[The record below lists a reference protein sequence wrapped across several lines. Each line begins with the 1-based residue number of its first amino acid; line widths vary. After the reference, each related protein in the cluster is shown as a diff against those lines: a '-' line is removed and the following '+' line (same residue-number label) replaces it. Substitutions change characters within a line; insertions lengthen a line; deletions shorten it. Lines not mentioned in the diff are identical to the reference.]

1 MGSSSEILP
10 KARGIW
16 DENFRC
22 FANSVIRSLKKVD
35 FSMRICN
42 NGGIVTGNDTAI
54 LSLFRGLEMR
64 KTRQTVTIQD
74 VAKTAGV
81 SVSTV
86 SRVLNGKVDVASET
100 QERIRSVIDDLGY
113 TTNLAARSMRSFK
126 KNMVGLIMPDIAYP
140 FAIEVMKGVNRAI
153 AESEFDLL
161 VYTTGDVRKSG
172 RASHEQ
178 KYVSL
183 LSNSIT
189 DGVIIVAPVTGAFS
203 TDAPIVSIDPLMSD
217 PNYPSVH
224 ATNYQGATDAMNY
237 LLGLGHARIGFI
249 SGRAELESS
258 NRRLKGY
265 RDAIEKAG
273 LSIDEELIASGDY
286 TTETGAKCAK
296 ELLSLDH
303 LPTAIFASNDQ
314 AAMGVFQVAQE
325 MGLRIPEDL
334 SVIGFDNIMESKYM
348 RLTTVDQFISEMGF
362 VATQM
367 LIKLIN
373 GEALETQT
381 YQMQTELVTR
391 SSCQPFHEDL

>member
-1 MGSSSEILP
+1 
-10 KARGIW
+10 
-16 DENFRC
+16 
-22 FANSVIRSLKKVD
+22 
-35 FSMRICN
+35 
-42 NGGIVTGNDTAI
+42 
-54 LSLFRGLEMR
+54 MR
-64 KTRQTVTIQD
+64 KARQTVTIQD

-86 SRVLNGKVDVASET
+86 SRVLNGKLDVASET
-100 QERIRSVIDDLGY
+100 QDRIRSVIDDLGY

-153 AESEFDLL
+153 AQSEFDLL
-161 VYTTGDVRKSG
+161 VYTTGDIRKSG

-189 DGVIIVAPVTGAFS
+189 DGVIIVAPVTGEFS

-224 ATNYQGATDAMNY
+224 ATNYHGAMEAMNY
-237 LLGLGHARIGFI
+237 LIELGHRRIGFI
-249 SGRAELESS
+249 SGRSELESS

-265 RDAIEKAG
+265 RDALEKAG
-273 LSIDEELIASGDY
+273 LPVNESLIASGDY
-286 TTETGAKCAK
+286 TTETGAKCAR
-296 ELLSLDH
+296 ELISLDNP
-303 LPTAIFASNDQ
+303 PTAIFASNDQ
-314 AAMGVFQVAQE
+314 SAMGVFQVAE
-325 MGLRIPEDL
+325 ELGLRIPEDL
-334 SVIGFDNIMESKYM
+334 SVIGFDNIMESKYL

-367 LIKLIN
+367 LFKLIN
-373 GEALETQT
+373 NEPLDSQT
-381 YQMQTELVTR
+381 YQMQTQLVLR
-391 SSCQPFHEDL
+391 NSCQAIIK

>member
-1 MGSSSEILP
+1 
-10 KARGIW
+10 
-16 DENFRC
+16 
-22 FANSVIRSLKKVD
+22 
-35 FSMRICN
+35 
-42 NGGIVTGNDTAI
+42 
-54 LSLFRGLEMR
+54 MR
-64 KTRQTVTIQD
+64 KTRRTVTIQD

-100 QERIRSVIDDLGY
+100 QDRIRSVIDDLGY

-153 AESEFDLL
+153 AKSEFDLL

-237 LLGLGHARIGFI
+237 LLGLGHTRIGFI

-258 NRRLKGY
+258 NRRLNGY

-273 LSIDEELIASGDY
+273 LSIDEKLIASGDY
-286 TTETGAKCAK
+286 TTETGAKCAR
-296 ELLSLDH
+296 ELLSGDN
-303 LPTAIFASNDQ
+303 PPSAIFASNDQ

-325 MGLRIPEDL
+325 LGLHIPDDL

-348 RLTTVDQFISEMGF
+348 GLTTVDQFISEMGF

-373 GEALETQT
+373 DETLDAQT
-381 YQMQTELVTR
+381 YKMKTQLVIR
-391 SSCQPFHEDL
+391 NSCQSFTENA

>member
-1 MGSSSEILP
+1 
-10 KARGIW
+10 
-16 DENFRC
+16 
-22 FANSVIRSLKKVD
+22 
-35 FSMRICN
+35 
-42 NGGIVTGNDTAI
+42 
-54 LSLFRGLEMR
+54 MR
-64 KTRQTVTIQD
+64 KTRRTVTIQD
-74 VAKTAGV
+74 VAKSAGV

-100 QERIRSVIDDLGY
+100 QDRILSVIDDLGY

-140 FAIEVMKGVNRAI
+140 FAIEVMKGVNHAI

-183 LSNSIT
+183 LNNSIT
-189 DGVIIVAPVTGAFS
+189 DGVIIVAPVAGGFS
-203 TDAPIVSIDPLMSD
+203 TDAPIVSIDPLMQN

-224 ATNYQGATDAMNY
+224 ATNYQGALDAMEY
-237 LLGLGHARIGFI
+237 LLGLGHQCIGFI

-265 RDAIEKAG
+265 RDALEKAG
-273 LSIDEELIASGDY
+273 IPVDERLIISGDY
-286 TTETGAKCAK
+286 TTESGAKGAR
-296 ELLSLDH
+296 ELLSLEKH
-303 LPTAIFASNDQ
+303 PTAIFASNDQ
-314 AAMGVFQVAQE
+314 TAMGVFQVAGE
-325 MGLRIPEDL
+325 MGIRVPDDL
-334 SVIGFDNIMESKYM
+334 SVMGFDNITESKYM
-348 RLTTVDQFISEMGF
+348 GLTTIDQFISEMGF

-373 GEALETQT
+373 GEPLDTQT
-381 YQMQTELVTR
+381 YRMQTRLVLR
-391 SSCQPFHEDL
+391 NSCREMVTTHNPR

>member
-1 MGSSSEILP
+1 
-10 KARGIW
+10 
-16 DENFRC
+16 
-22 FANSVIRSLKKVD
+22 
-35 FSMRICN
+35 
-42 NGGIVTGNDTAI
+42 
-54 LSLFRGLEMR
+54 MR
-64 KTRQTVTIQD
+64 KNKRSVTIQD

-100 QERIRSVIDDLGY
+100 QDRIRSIIDDLGY

-153 AESEFDLL
+153 AESEFDLM

-183 LSNSIT
+183 LNNSIT
-189 DGVIIVAPVTGAFS
+189 DGVIIVAPVTGEFS
-203 TDAPIVSIDPLMSD
+203 TDAPIVSIDPLMSN

-224 ATNYQGATDAMNY
+224 ATNHQGATDAMNY
-237 LLGLGHARIGFI
+237 LLDLGHTRIGFI

-258 NRRLKGY
+258 NRRLMGY
-265 RDAIEKAG
+265 RDALEKAG
-273 LSIDEELIASGDY
+273 ISIDEKLSASGDY
-286 TTETGAKCAK
+286 TTETGVKCAQ
-296 ELLSLDH
+296 ELLSLAH
-303 LPTAIFASNDQ
+303 PPTAIFASNDQ
-314 AAMGVFQVAQE
+314 TAMGVYQVAQE

-348 RLTTVDQFISEMGF
+348 GLTTVDQFISEMGF

-373 GEALETQT
+373 GEPLDSQT
-381 YQMQTELVTR
+381 YKMQTQLVIR
-391 SSCQPFHEDL
+391 SSCQSLSKDE

>member
-1 MGSSSEILP
+1 
-10 KARGIW
+10 
-16 DENFRC
+16 
-22 FANSVIRSLKKVD
+22 
-35 FSMRICN
+35 
-42 NGGIVTGNDTAI
+42 
-54 LSLFRGLEMR
+54 MR
-64 KTRQTVTIQD
+64 KNKRTVTIQD
-74 VAKTAGV
+74 VARTAGV

-100 QERIRSVIDDLGY
+100 QDRILSVIDDLGF
-113 TTNLAARSMRSFK
+113 TINLAARSMRSFK

-161 VYTTGDVRKSG
+161 VYTTGDVKKSG

-189 DGVIIVAPVTGAFS
+189 DGVIIVAPVTGEFS
-203 TDAPIVSIDPLMSD
+203 TDAPMVSIDPLMSN

-224 ATNYQGATDAMNY
+224 ATNYQGAMDAMEY
-237 LLGLGHARIGFI
+237 LLSLGHKRIGFI

-265 RDAIEKAG
+265 RDALGKAG
-273 LSIDEELIASGDY
+273 ISVDEKLIASGDY
-286 TTETGAKCAK
+286 TTETGAKCTR

-303 LPTAIFASNDQ
+303 RPTAIFASNDQ
-314 AAMGVFQVAQE
+314 AAMGVYLVAE
-325 MGLRIPEDL
+325 EFGLRIPEDL

-367 LIKLIN
+367 LIKLIK
-373 GEALETQT
+373 GDSLPEQT
-381 YQMQTELVTR
+381 YQMQTQLVIR
-391 SSCQPFHEDL
+391 NSCDVLNS